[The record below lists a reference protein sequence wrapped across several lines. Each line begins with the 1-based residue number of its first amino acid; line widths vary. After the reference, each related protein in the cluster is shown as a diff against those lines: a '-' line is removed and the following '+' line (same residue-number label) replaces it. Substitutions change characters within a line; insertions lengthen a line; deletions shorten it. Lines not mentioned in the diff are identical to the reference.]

1 MIGIKFFEE
10 INLNGYILIEGFPGA
25 GLVGAMANSY
35 MIEKLGMKY
44 VGYIDSESFPPI
56 AVIHNAVP
64 MFPVRIYA
72 DKDRKILAMISEF
85 TIQTELVHE
94 LGYELIDFVRKTG
107 IKAIVSIGGIPAEKP
122 SNDAF
127 IVSTNENILKNAIAA
142 GIKPIEDGVV
152 AGVSAVLLA
161 NSSVLDIP
169 IIDLLVEVNP
179 EITDP
184 KYAEIALS
192 SLKKIINLDI
202 DLSELEKETKIVEA
216 KIRQMVKKAKI
227 SHESYKKATDTET
240 TGPSMYA

>member
-72 DKDRKILAMISEF
+72 DRDRKILAMISEF

-107 IKAIVSIGGIPAEKP
+107 IKEIVSIGGIPAEKP
-122 SNDAF
+122 SDDAF

-169 IIDLLVEVNP
+169 IIDILVEVNP

-192 SLKKIINLDI
+192 SLKKIINLEI

-227 SHESYKKATDTET
+227 SHESYKNATDTS
-240 TGPSMYA
+240 GPSMYA